1 MTNPTPRKKP
11 KYQTVIIAAADQ
23 NGAIG
28 FEGRLPWSNPEDMRR
43 FVALTSGK
51 VILMGRKTA
60 DGLPKPLKN
69 RVNLVLTRDRK
80 WSKPGF
86 IPVYDLW
93 DIRNQITKHPIKEL
107 WVIGGAEI
115 YKRFLPYADTVH
127 LTLLDVQVPEA
138 DAWFPM
144 GMLDQFQGRVVIP
157 STDPIVNFWV
167 MSKVITAP
175 SKGDIK

>member
-1 MTNPTPRKKP
+1 MAKTHPKP
-11 KYQTVIIAAADQ
+11 KYHTIVIAAVDQ

-28 FEGRLPWSNPEDMRR
+28 IEGRLPWSCPQDMRR

-69 RVNLVLTRDRK
+69 RINLVLTRDRS

-86 IPVYDLW
+86 TPVYDLW
-93 DIRNQITKHPIKEL
+93 DIRLQINKHPIKEL

-127 LTLLDVQVPEA
+127 LTMLDISVDQA

-144 GMLDQFQGRVVIP
+144 PMLDQFQGRVVIP
-157 STDPIVNFWV
+157 SEDPIVNYWV
-167 MSKVITAP
+167 MSRVITAP
-175 SKGDIK
+175 AKGDIV